1 MNPKIH
7 QLYKQSL
14 HGRDGM
20 TRRWDEC
27 VRYTM
32 PATAD
37 DNAKLFD
44 ATAGDA
50 VDMLAANMFSLLT
63 PPESMWV
70 SLTRESEFSPDPDVI
85 TAALRRHLNDSNFY
99 TTIHQCY
106 LDLAILGTA
115 CLFFAENPIPSESAF
130 NFTAIPM
137 ADISVLRNGS
147 SDLTAVFHT
156 TSMPANEIADKYPT
170 WVPPSQLAGSIKANP
185 ETPLRL
191 IQSVVRVD
199 DGWAFTAWID
209 AGGEFENNIVATGTF
224 AQCPYLI
231 FRWSAAAGENYGRSP
246 VMRAL
251 PDIKTANK
259 VVELVLKNATIA
271 VSGIW
276 QADDDGV
283 INLSNINL
291 TPGAIIP
298 KAVGSSGLTPLKA
311 GADFDVSQ
319 LVLSD
324 LRARIRHALL
334 ADRLSILS
342 DKEMTATEIIARNTD
357 MMRILGATYGRLLGE
372 LIRPLIERA
381 IGILAR
387 RGIIDPI
394 SLHTDARLCYVA
406 PIAQLAADE
415 RVTQILSWLSAAGA
429 AGFSDTINKQATIEY
444 LASALHIPD
453 KLLMNG
459 NQ

>member
-1 MNPKIH
+1 
-7 QLYKQSL
+7 
-14 HGRDGM
+14 
-20 TRRWDEC
+20 
-27 VRYTM
+27 M
-32 PATAD
+32 PATD
-37 DNAKLFD
+37 EDNARLYD
-44 ATAGDA
+44 ATASDA

-63 PPESMWV
+63 PPESLWL
-70 SLTRESEFSPDPDVI
+70 SLTRESEFSPDPENA

-115 CLFFAENPIPSESAF
+115 CLFFSENSIPGDSAF

-137 ADISVLRNGS
+137 NDISVLRNGS
-147 SDLTAVFHT
+147 GELNAVFHT
-156 TSMPANEIADKYPT
+156 TSMSARDAIEKYPT
-170 WVPPSQLAGSIKANP
+170 WTPPKNLTEQIKQNP
-185 ETPLRL
+185 DLKL
-191 IQSVVRVD
+191 HLVQSVVNTD
-199 DGWAFTAWID
+199 SGWDFTAWID
-209 AGGEFENNIVATGTF
+209 CDGELENNIVATGRF
-224 AQCPYLI
+224 EQCPYLI
-231 FRWSAAAGENYGRSP
+231 FRWSATSGETYGRSP

-298 KAVGSSGLTPLKA
+298 KAVGSSGLTPLRS

-319 LVLSD
+319 LVLGD

-342 DKEMTATEIIARNTD
+342 EKEMTATEIIARNTD
-357 MMRILGATYGRLLGE
+357 MMRVLGATYGRLLGE
-372 LIRPLIERA
+372 FIRPLVTRA
-381 IGILAR
+381 LGILAR
-387 RGIIDPI
+387 RGIIDAI
-394 SLHTDARLCYVA
+394 SLHSDARLSYIA

-415 RVTQILSWLSAAGA
+415 RATQIMSFISTVGA
-429 AGFSDTINKQATIEY
+429 VGLGDAINKPALTEY
-444 LASALHIPD
+444 LANAMHIPEE
-453 KLLMNG
+453 LLAA
-459 NQ
+459 

>member
-1 MNPKIH
+1 V
-7 QLYKQSL
+7 Q
-14 HGRDGM
+14 
-20 TRRWDEC
+20 RRWAEC
-27 VRYTM
+27 ARYTI
-32 PATAD
+32 PATDD
-37 DNAKLFD
+37 DNARLFD

-50 VDMLAANMFSLLT
+50 VDMLSANMFSLLT
-63 PPESMWV
+63 PPESLWI
-70 SLTRESEFSPDPDVI
+70 SLARESEFSPDPDAA
-85 TAALRRHLNDSNFY
+85 TNALRRHLNDSNFY

-115 CLFFAENPIPSESAF
+115 CLFFSENPIGTESAF

-137 ADISVLRNGS
+137 TDIAVLRNGS
-147 SDLTAVFHT
+147 GDLTAVFHT
-156 TSMPANEIADKYPT
+156 TSISATEAFEKYPSWT
-170 WVPPSQLAGSIKANP
+170 PPKNLAESIKQNP
-185 ETPLRL
+185 DLQLTLV
-191 IQSVVRVD
+191 QSVVGTGCQPVLGRLGEASLQKE
-199 DGWAFTAWID
+199 GWEFTAWID
-209 AGGEFENNIVATGTF
+209 CGGELENNIVATGRF
-224 AQCPYLI
+224 EQCPYLV
-231 FRWSAAAGENYGRSP
+231 FRWSATAGEAYGRSP

-298 KAVGSSGLTPLKA
+298 KAVGSSGLTPLRS

-357 MMRILGATYGRLLGE
+357 MMRVLGATYGRLLGE
-372 LIRPLIERA
+372 LIRPLVERGLA
-381 IGILAR
+381 ILAR
-387 RGIIDPI
+387 RGIIDQI
-394 SLHTDARLCYVA
+394 SLHSDARLCYVA

-429 AGFSDTINKQATIEY
+429 AGFSDAINKPATIEY
-444 LASALHIPD
+444 LANAMHIPEQ
-453 KLLMNG
+453 LLDS
-459 NQ
+459 